1 MFVNKPVAKC
11 VLGMLLYTVFYRKLL
26 VNVGDVIW

>member
-11 VLGMLLYTVFYRKLL
+11 VLGDAFVYGFFMQI
-26 VNVGDVIW
+26 VGECW